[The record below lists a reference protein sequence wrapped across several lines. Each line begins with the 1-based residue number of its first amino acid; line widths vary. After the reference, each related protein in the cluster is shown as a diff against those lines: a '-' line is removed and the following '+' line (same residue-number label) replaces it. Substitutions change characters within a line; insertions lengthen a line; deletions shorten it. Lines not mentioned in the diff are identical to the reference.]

1 MRLDDILDFN
11 SKWLN
16 HLDVRQNTYP
26 STSIILKNENEL
38 LRFLKL
44 VFDSRNINATQA
56 EWLFWRM
63 LLPSRRKLIRDSW
76 IFNDVKVKL
85 GRRFL
90 EEITP
95 QIYAWLTSDA
105 WIVKDTY
112 KIGLCTTQLDTAF
125 AYLSQIARNDFIKL
139 RLHNLYVTKKSEKHF
154 SVEFYTINL
163 RVKERVD
170 IVNYFEALKPE
181 EKFMFLG
188 AFVDGDGRV
197 YKCGKRTGRLFIYNK
212 NIELLKTI
220 TGFLAELEINS
231 KLWRK
236 RAKNVYVLEL
246 WGNSAKKIL
255 KHIRPYIKHPRKS
268 SQADR
273 ILRGLKRY
281 KFAK

>member
-1 MRLDDILDFN
+1 VRLDDILDFN

-139 RLHNLYVTKKSEKHF
+139 RLHNHLYVTKKSEKHF

-170 IVNYFEALKPE
+170 IVNYFKALKPE

-212 NIELLKTI
+212 T
-220 TGFLAELEINS
+220 
-231 KLWRK
+231 
-236 RAKNVYVLEL
+236 
-246 WGNSAKKIL
+246 
-255 KHIRPYIKHPRKS
+255 S
-268 SQADR
+268 S
-273 ILRGLKRY
+273 
-281 KFAK
+281 F

>member
-1 MRLDDILDFN
+1 VRLDDILDFN

-163 RVKERVD
+163 RVKEGSTSL
-170 IVNYFEALKPE
+170 I
-181 EKFMFLG
+181 
-188 AFVDGDGRV
+188 
-197 YKCGKRTGRLFIYNK
+197 
-212 NIELLKTI
+212 
-220 TGFLAELEINS
+220 
-231 KLWRK
+231 
-236 RAKNVYVLEL
+236 
-246 WGNSAKKIL
+246 IL
-255 KHIRPYIKHPRKS
+255 KH
-268 SQADR
+268 
-273 ILRGLKRY
+273 
-281 KFAK
+281 